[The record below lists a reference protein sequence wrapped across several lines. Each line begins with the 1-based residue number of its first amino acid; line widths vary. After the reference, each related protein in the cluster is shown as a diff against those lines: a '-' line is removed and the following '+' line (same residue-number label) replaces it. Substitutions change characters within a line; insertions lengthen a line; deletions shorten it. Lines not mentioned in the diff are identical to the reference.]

1 MTPSAVDRRGLLGRY
16 VDDAECLR
24 LFDAVMGHEAGQ
36 PAGAPAFIVEPSV
49 KIDLRDGSRSRNR
62 FSTIVKHPRTAIDIT
77 ATLFEQG
84 LIARRF
90 QDEITVFV
98 MRAVLKRGIF
108 AFGMDFSSQ
117 RIVKVYTE
125 YEARAGAGAQPAQG
139 RIDCLVVVDDTVI
152 RPKHYRA
159 IEVEPA
165 WWDRADA
172 MAGQAL
178 PRQDVARIYG
188 VGDGPAFTEHHLV
201 LSQPWRHRDF
211 EDAVTVMAFK
221 AHEITWYLRP
231 WRGLASHSHPGPGMP
246 EQAVAD
252 TCVVI
257 QQAPPKPP

>member
-24 LFDAVMGHEAGQ
+24 LFDAVMGHEDRQ

-49 KIDLRDGSRSRNR
+49 KVDLRDGSHSRNR
-62 FSTIVKHPRTAIDIT
+62 FSIIVKHPRTAIDIT

-84 LIARRF
+84 LIAPRF
-90 QDEITVFV
+90 KDEITVFV

-125 YEARAGAGAQPAQG
+125 YEARAGAEPTQG
-139 RIDCLVVVDDTVI
+139 CIDCLVVVDDAVI

-172 MAGQAL
+172 MAGQTL

-188 VGDGPAFTEHHLV
+188 VSDGPAFTEHHLV

-221 AHEITWYLRP
+221 AHEVTWYLRP
-231 WRGLASHSHPGPGMP
+231 WRGPAPQGQRGPGMP
-246 EQAVAD
+246 EEALPV
-252 TCVVI
+252 TCAAM
-257 QQAPPKPP
+257 QEDPPKPP

>member
-1 MTPSAVDRRGLLGRY
+1 LTPSRVVDRRGLLGRY

-24 LFDAVMGHEAGQ
+24 LFEAVMSHEARQ

-62 FSTIVKHPRTAIDIT
+62 FSIIVKHPRTAIDIT
-77 ATLFEQG
+77 AALFEQG
-84 LIARRF
+84 LIAPGF
-90 QDEITVFV
+90 KDEITVFV
-98 MRAVLKRGIF
+98 MRAVLRRGIF

-125 YEARAGAGAQPAQG
+125 YEARAGAEPAQG
-139 RIDCLVVVDDTVI
+139 RIDCLVVVDDAVI
-152 RPKHYRA
+152 RAKHYRA

-172 MAGQAL
+172 MAGLAL
-178 PRQDVARIYG
+178 PRQNVTRVYG

-201 LSQPWRHRDF
+201 LSQPWRHHAF
-211 EDAVTVMAFK
+211 AEAVTVIALK

-231 WRGLASHSHPGPGMP
+231 WREPAPHGTPGPGMP
-246 EQAVAD
+246 GEPVSGACAAMNKDPHQH
-252 TCVVI
+252 
-257 QQAPPKPP
+257 P

>member
-1 MTPSAVDRRGLLGRY
+1 MTPSRADRRGFLGRY

-49 KIDLRDGSRSRNR
+49 KIDLRDGSHSRNR
-62 FSTIVKHPRTAIDIT
+62 FSIIVKHPRAAIDIT
-77 ATLFEQG
+77 ATLFERG
-84 LIARRF
+84 LIAPGF
-90 QDEITVFV
+90 QDELTDFV

-108 AFGMDFSSQ
+108 AFGMDFSRQ

-125 YEARAGAGAQPAQG
+125 YEAKAGADSAQG
-139 RIDCLVVVDDTVI
+139 HIDCLAVVNDAVI

-165 WWDRADA
+165 WWDHADA
-172 MAGQAL
+172 MVGQAL
-178 PRQDVARIYG
+178 PRHGLTRIYG

-211 EDAVTVMAFK
+211 EDAVTVIALK
-221 AHEITWYLRP
+221 AQEITWYLRP
-231 WRGLASHSHPGPGMP
+231 WRQQEPHSTPGPGRH
-246 EQAVAD
+246 EGGVG
-252 TCVVI
+252 
-257 QQAPPKPP
+257 